1 MAKKIILSFTD
12 QPLIG
17 VGFSYDIKI
26 NGYSITYANGESP
39 LSTEYRALN
48 NESPSFIELKS
59 NLSDTIDNTLNFL
72 IANYA
77 YSNVI
82 YRRVNDTIEITVN
95 TDDIILINFGTIN
108 NNIIA
113 TFETVNLD
121 DQLNLRYFFQYT
133 NVVNDTFLCQI
144 YKKNNLL
151 PAIEI
156 SGKASLDKG
165 SVKDHL
171 DTIRGTGLSLELEAT
186 NLLTLEDLYSENEQ
200 DFTVKFYKNG
210 NLIFYGFL
218 KPDGVYQSFTRD
230 MWVITIDCIDGL
242 GALSNLSF
250 VQSNGLH
257 FLGKMKAIDIVYYCL
272 QRSGISLPINTAI
285 NVYYEGLTLTDSLD
299 ILQKVK
305 MNADRFVK
313 IDNDTIMSCEEVLK
327 SILDVFCAV
336 ITQENGEWYIF
347 KPNELYSS
355 DYIIFKQYDINNNY
369 TGNVNVNFSKE
380 LGSQIDNY
388 YPHHCNGNQKIQIK
402 GGVSAFRLGY
412 KYGFIK
418 GLLENELLVH
428 DTNLVFENWT
438 FESGLPVG
446 LVINDPLDLSGLIMN
461 TQDKDALKYKVLT
474 SQPIALETGNPFN
487 FNTTLHI
494 QGSKTTFNF
503 KIKIGSYFLK
513 DDGTWTTTDTFIKR
527 NVGIVT
533 TSDLGTW
540 TIDFELSAEG
550 VPVDGNL
557 TVEIWSAFHYTNT
570 KDGNQRPAV
579 CEIQKIEIINNLDKE
594 GYIGEFHTVSRA
606 TKISSIVKENRTVYN
621 GDNAG
626 IVYLGA
632 IFKEDGLTPTELW
645 YRKDK
650 FESFPLLRIA
660 AEEELRISQKPLK
673 IFSGSVFGY
682 IPYLSIININN
693 INAKFSPIEYSYDSK
708 ANITTLKLLELFSAE
723 ISDII
728 YKFTF
733 DYGNTVKPTI
743 TS

>member
-12 QPLIG
+12 QPLVG

-39 LSTEYRALN
+39 LSIEYRALN
-48 NESPSFIELKS
+48 NESPNFIELKS

-72 IANYA
+72 IANYV

-95 TDDIILINFGTIN
+95 TDDIILIEFGTIN
-108 NNIIA
+108 DNIIA

-355 DYIIFKQYDINNNY
+355 NYVVFKKYDINNNY
-369 TGNVNVNFSKE
+369 TGNVNINFSKE

-412 KYGFIK
+412 KYGFVS
-418 GLLENELLVH
+418 GLLPNPSLLH
-428 DTNLVFENWT
+428 DSSLNYDGWTILNDDYLV
-438 FESGLPVG
+438 
-446 LVINDPLDLSGLIMN
+446 NDPLSDNGFIFKDFPSIYNSITATTNSLVLLEEDSVKLKFKLQLTKSDGAQSGKFFRMKI
-461 TQDKDALKYKVLT
+461 KCGSYYLKYSPRNNET
-474 SQPIALETGNPFN
+474 PIEDSNN
-487 FNTTLHI
+487 
-494 QGSKTTFNF
+494 S
-503 KIKIGSYFLK
+503 
-513 DDGTWTTTDTFIKR
+513 TWTTNPDDTFTVSVFG
-527 NVGIVT
+527 NV
-533 TSDLGTW
+533 D
-540 TIDFELSAEG
+540 
-550 VPVDGNL
+550 
-557 TVEIWSAFHYTNT
+557 VEILIPKLPNNGAL
-570 KDGNQRPAV
+570 
-579 CEIQKIEIINNLDKE
+579 EISIMRFVPWLTIGGLSKILSFDVVPNLGDLSE
-594 GYIGEFHTVSRA
+594 LGEFHTVSRA
-606 TKISSIVKENRTVYN
+606 TKISSIVKENKTVYN

-708 ANITTLKLLELFSAE
+708 SNITTLKLLELFSAE

>member
-12 QPLIG
+12 QPLVG

-39 LSTEYRALN
+39 LSIEYRALN

-72 IANYA
+72 IANYV

-108 NNIIA
+108 DNITA

-230 MWVITIDCIDGL
+230 MWIITIDCIDGL

-257 FLGKMKAIDIVYYCL
+257 FLGKMKAIDIVYCCL

-355 DYIIFKQYDINNNY
+355 DYVIFKKYDINNNY
-369 TGNVNVNFSKE
+369 TGNVNINFSKE

-388 YPHHCNGNQKIQIK
+388 YPHHCSGNQKIQIK

-418 GLLENELLVH
+418 GLLENEYLIH

-438 FESGLPVG
+438 LQPSLPSGLI
-446 LVINDPLDLSGLIMN
+446 INDPLDLNGLKTK
-461 TQDKDALKYKVLT
+461 TQIATNDRIKILV
-474 SQPIALETGNPFN
+474 SEPITLSLGNPFD
-487 FNTTLHI
+487 FKVELTT
-494 QGSKTTFNF
+494 QSRRTRFNF

-513 DDGTWTTTDTFIKR
+513 DDGTWTTSDTMLTKNLISY
-527 NVGIVT
+527 NSI
-533 TSDLGTW
+533 TW
-540 TIDFELSAEG
+540 TISALG
-550 VPVDGNL
+550 VPVDGVL
-557 TVEIWSAFHYTNT
+557 TVEIYDSFRFKTAPPQSVAPTI
-570 KDGNQRPAV
+570 
-579 CEIQKIEIINNLDKE
+579 CEINKIEIINTIDQE
-594 GYIGEFHTVSRA
+594 GYVGEFHTVSRA

>member
-39 LSTEYRALN
+39 LSIEYRALN

-72 IANYA
+72 IANYV

-108 NNIIA
+108 DNIIA

-133 NVVNDTFLCQI
+133 NVVNDNFLCQI

-230 MWVITIDCIDGL
+230 MWIITIDCIDGL

-313 IDNDTIMSCEEVLK
+313 IDNNTIMSCEEVLK

-355 DYIIFKQYDINNNY
+355 DYVVFKKYDINNNY
-369 TGNVNVNFSKE
+369 TGNVNVNFGKE

-438 FESGLPVG
+438 LQPSLPSGLI
-446 LVINDPLDLSGLIMN
+446 INDPLDLNGLKTK
-461 TQDKDALKYKVLT
+461 TQIATNDRIKILV
-474 SQPIALETGNPFN
+474 SEPITLSLGNPFD
-487 FNTTLHI
+487 FKVELTT
-494 QGSKTTFNF
+494 QSRRTRFNF
-503 KIKIGSYFLK
+503 KIKIGGYFLK
-513 DDGTWTTTDTFIKR
+513 DDGTWTTSDTMLTKNLISY
-527 NVGIVT
+527 NSI
-533 TSDLGTW
+533 TW
-540 TIDFELSAEG
+540 TISALG
-550 VPVDGNL
+550 VPVDGVL
-557 TVEIWSAFHYTNT
+557 TVEIYDSFRFKTAPPQSVAPTI
-570 KDGNQRPAV
+570 
-579 CEIQKIEIINNLDKE
+579 CEINKIEIINTIDQE
-594 GYIGEFHTVSRA
+594 GYVGEFHTVSRA